1 MVAAPPSPK
10 IAVAPTGVLSWLD
23 DAVRKGGGD
32 VVPVA
37 DATGLVWA
45 AFDRPHQLAEV
56 LAEHPHVDWV
66 QLPWAGVEN
75 FRTMIDHDR
84 LWTCAKGVYADPVA
98 EHALG
103 LLLAG
108 LRGLAAYAR
117 RTTFDRR
124 DGNDLGHNLFDARV
138 VVLGGGGITQALL
151 GLLAPFRADVTVV
164 RRTPQ
169 PMPGAARVVGID
181 ALHLVLPDADA
192 VVLALAAT
200 PDTAGIIGR
209 DELAL
214 LGPHTWLVN
223 VARGR
228 HVDTDALVETL
239 RSGGIGGA
247 ALDVV
252 DPEPLP
258 DGHPLWSLP
267 NCLITPHVG
276 NTEAMARPLLAARV
290 TENVRRYR
298 RGEPLVGPVDP
309 DLGY

>member
-1 MVAAPPSPK
+1 MAATPPSPK
-10 IAVAPTGVLSWLD
+10 IAVAPSGVLSWLD
-23 DAVRKGGGD
+23 DAVRDGGGE

-37 DATGLVWA
+37 EATGLVWA
-45 AFDRPHQLAEV
+45 AFDRPHQLGEV
-56 LAEHPHVDWV
+56 LADHPHLDWV

-75 FRTMIDHDR
+75 FRPMIDHER
-84 LWTCAKGVYADPVA
+84 RWTCAKGAYADPVA

-108 LRGLAAYAR
+108 RRGLAAYAR

-124 DGNDLGHNLFDARV
+124 DGNDLGHNLFDSRV
-138 VVLGGGGITQALL
+138 VVLGGGGITEALL
-151 GLLAPFRADVTVV
+151 RLLVPFRVDVTVV

-169 PMPGAARVVGID
+169 PMEGAARVVGIE
-181 ALHLVLPDADA
+181 ALDLVLPEADA

-200 PDTAGIIGR
+200 PDSVGIIGR
-209 DELAL
+209 DQLAL
-214 LGPHTWLVN
+214 FGPHTWLVN

-228 HVDTDALVETL
+228 HVDTDALVEALT
-239 RSGGIGGA
+239 SGTIGGA

-267 NCLITPHVG
+267 NCLVTPHVG

-290 TENVRRYR
+290 AENVRRYR
-298 RGEPLVGPVDP
+298 CGEALAGPVDP